1 MVASAWGR
9 LKPRPPV
16 LPSDVTFRSS
26 FAVNDPAPPYLV
38 NEYAPDPRVVFD
50 REVGES
56 YVRYA
61 HRLCARGYVQ
71 STLGGMVIR
80 MPHPDYPD
88 GIAYAKPAGVSL
100 EEMTLDDLV
109 ITDIPFGRVLH
120 GKAATSVGHQM
131 NREILRLR
139 PDVHCVIHLHHD
151 ETIALLAAG
160 CEEIKSY
167 SLTFSYLMQKP
178 LEYLPAHLNVEED
191 VAPIKTFIQ
200 RTNCIVMK
208 RHGITVL
215 GRNVSECYHRVNV
228 YHAETRRQIMVEM
241 LCAAK
246 GTRPETITRD
256 QMEWM
261 FSRGDGVVYPALV
274 HRERG

>member
-1 MVASAWGR
+1 MNDRA
-9 LKPRPPV
+9 
-16 LPSDVTFRSS
+16 LP
-26 FAVNDPAPPYLV
+26 YQV
-38 NEYAPDPRVVFD
+38 NEYTPDPAVSLDPDIART
-50 REVGES
+50 

-61 HRLCARGYVQ
+61 HRLAARGYVQ

-80 MPHPDYPD
+80 VPHPDYAD

-100 EEMTLDDLV
+100 EEMEVEDLV
-109 ITDIPFGRVLH
+109 ITDIPCGRILH
-120 GKAATSVGHQM
+120 GAAATSVGHQM

-139 PDVHCVIHLHHD
+139 PDVSCVIHLHHD

-160 CEEIKSY
+160 CDEIRSF

-178 LEYLPAHLNVEED
+178 LAYLPAHLNVEED

-200 RTNCIVMK
+200 DTNCLVMK

-215 GRNVSECYHRVNV
+215 GRTVSECYHRVNT
-228 YHAETRRQIMVEM
+228 YTAEVKRQIIVEL

-246 GTRPETITRD
+246 GTKPDYMSEEE
-256 QMEWM
+256 MKWM
-261 FSRGDGVVYPALV
+261 FAQGDKVVYPEV
-274 HRERG
+274 VRKTEPR